1 MDRSKV
7 CLVLVVVLAAYSLL
21 MIIPVNA
28 QVENVST
35 SCGIFVNNI
44 VFEGHPV
51 TVTVQIFPA
60 PPSGEVFNNLTIWMT
75 SPMQGVWGNGG
86 NGPWSKGD
94 VFTDSNGKA
103 TVTFDIVTFSGYW
116 NIELNFEGQYFANNT
131 IYYQPGNWQI
141 GFTVYPVQTST
152 PSPTH
157 EITQSPTPAVT
168 ITPIPTLPNNGPTS
182 APNTNPDLT
191 VTLTWIIIAI
201 FVISVISL
209 LLYNRNL
216 KKRRSKL
223 DNSKLVVICTKSTI
237 QPNP

>member
-7 CLVLVVVLAAYSLL
+7 CLVLVVVLAANSLL
-21 MIIPVNA
+21 MIIPVDA

-35 SCGIFVNNI
+35 FCGIFVNNI
-44 VFEGHPV
+44 IFEGHPV

-60 PPSGEVFNNLTIWMT
+60 PPSGEVFNDLTIWMT

-116 NIELNFEGQYFANNT
+116 NIGLSFEGQYFANNT
-131 IYYQPGNWQI
+131 IYYQPGDWQI

-152 PSPTH
+152 PFPTS
-157 EITQSPTPAVT
+157 EIIQSPKPAVS

-182 APNTNPDLT
+182 LHKANPDLT
-191 VTLTWIIIAI
+191 VTLIWTIVAI

-237 QPNP
+237 